1 MEKILVVLNPSDP
14 SPELIRFAAQT
25 ARLSQSPLTALAVEQ
40 VFYEYLPLSGDMPYL
55 PVNEVAPS
63 KQTSRLT
70 DASVTRFLEIC
81 QQEQVTPLVIR
92 AKGAAVAEVVRESR
106 YADLLILDPATEFM
120 DAERSLVSQFTREV
134 LSLSECPVLVA
145 SDKVKEIEELVFCY
159 DGTASAVYAMK
170 QFMSLM
176 PAYREKPAIL
186 LEVRRNR
193 SHEDE
198 EHQRVMD
205 LLQTHFNQV
214 RYEVLNGDPKESLFR
229 YFFMKQHALIVMGA
243 YGRGQLSRLFHPST
257 ANILLRSV
265 DLPLFITHF

>member
-14 SPELIRFAAQT
+14 SPELIRFAART
-25 ARLSQSPLTALAVEQ
+25 ARLSRSPLTALAVEQ

-55 PVNEVAPS
+55 PVNEIAPAR
-63 KQTSRLT
+63 QTSKLI
-70 DASVTRFLEIC
+70 DASVRRFLDVC
-81 QQEQVTPLVIR
+81 QSEQVTPLVVR
-92 AKGAAVAEVVRESR
+92 ARGAAVAEVVRESR
-106 YADLLILDPATEFM
+106 YADLLILDPATEFLE
-120 DAERSLVSQFTREV
+120 AERSLVSQFTREV

-145 SDKVKEIEELVFCY
+145 TEKVKEINEIVFCY

-170 QFMSLM
+170 QFMSLL
-176 PAYREKPAIL
+176 PGYHGQPAIL

-205 LLQTHFNQV
+205 LLQTHFDEV
-214 RYEVLNGDPKESLFR
+214 RYEVLDGDPKESLFR
-229 YFFMKQHALIVMGA
+229 YFFMKQHSLIVMGA